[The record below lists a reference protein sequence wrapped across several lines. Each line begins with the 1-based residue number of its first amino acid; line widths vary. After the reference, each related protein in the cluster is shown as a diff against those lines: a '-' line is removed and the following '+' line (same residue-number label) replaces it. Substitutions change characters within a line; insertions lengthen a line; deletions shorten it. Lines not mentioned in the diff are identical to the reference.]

1 MAPSA
6 NRFALHAASI
16 ALGAL
21 CVAAPAAAQDYYA
34 GRTIDLIIGSGP
46 AGGYDIYGRAL
57 ARHIVRHI
65 PGKPSV
71 VVKNMPGA
79 GSGRAAGFLAKIAPK
94 DGTVIAG
101 IMPGAI
107 MGPLLE
113 DKPQILFDPVRVQYL
128 GTANNGTRVCVGW
141 AAAGIRTFE
150 DARTKEGAPFGAV
163 SPNEST
169 HDYAFMLRRT
179 AGAKYKVV
187 SGYNGTTEIG
197 LAMERGEVVGSCG
210 WDWAS
215 VKAQRADWLRD
226 KKLNVL
232 LQIGIERNDEL
243 TRMGVP
249 HVWDYVKSD
258 ADRAVVEL
266 VIGQQVFQRSYI
278 APPEIPA
285 QPLSI
290 LRTAFDATMKDPQF
304 LADAGKLRID
314 ISPLPGGEVQEIVRK
329 LHATP
334 KDVVQRAKA
343 AIRP

>member
-1 MAPSA
+1 MLSN
-6 NRFALHAASI
+6 NRWMLLAASA
-16 ALGAL
+16 ALLAG
-21 CVAAPAAAQDYYA
+21 APAAAQDYYA
-34 GRTIDLIIGSGP
+34 GKTIDLVIGSGP

-57 ARHIVRHI
+57 ARHINRHI
-65 PGKPSV
+65 PGKPNI

-79 GSGRAAGFLAKIAPK
+79 GSSRAGGFLAKVAPK

-113 DKPQILFDPVRVQYL
+113 EKPEILFDPTKVQYL
-128 GTANNGTRVCVGW
+128 GTANNGTRVCVSW
-141 AAAGIRTFE
+141 AASGIKSFDDVRG
-150 DARTKEGAPFGAV
+150 KEVPFGAV

-187 SGYNGTTEIG
+187 SGYHGTTEIG

-232 LQIGIERNDEL
+232 LQIGLERNDEL
-243 TRMGVP
+243 TKMGVP
-249 HVWDYVKSD
+249 HVWDYVKD
-258 ADRAVVEL
+258 DVDRAVVGL

-278 APPEIPA
+278 APPEIA
-285 QPLSI
+285 AVPLGI
-290 LRTAFDATMKDPQF
+290 LRSAFDATMKDAQY
-304 LADAGKLRID
+304 LTDADKLRID
-314 ISPLPGGEVQEIVRK
+314 ISPLGGAKVQEIVQK

-334 KDVVQRAKA
+334 KDVVQAARA

>member
-1 MAPSA
+1 MALA
-6 NRFALHAASI
+6 ICCRTRFALGI
-16 ALGAL
+16 ALGAMI
-21 CVAAPAAAQDYYA
+21 VAPAAAQDFYA

-57 ARHIVRHI
+57 ARHIGRHI
-65 PGKPSV
+65 PGTPNV

-79 GSGRAAGFLAKIAPK
+79 GSARAAGFLAKIAPK

-113 DKPQILFDPVRVQYL
+113 EKAEILFDSTKVQYL
-128 GTANNGTRVCVGW
+128 GTANNGTRVCVSW
-141 AAAGIRTFE
+141 ATSGIKSFDDVRGKK
-150 DARTKEGAPFGAV
+150 DHPFGAV

-169 HDYAFMLRRT
+169 HDYAYMLRRT
-179 AGAKYKVV
+179 AGATYKVV
-187 SGYNGTTEIG
+187 SGYDGTTQIG
-197 LAMERGEVVGSCG
+197 LAMERGEVAGSCG

-215 VKAQRADWLRD
+215 VKAQRADWLRNN
-226 KKLNVL
+226 KIKVL
-232 LQIGIERNDEL
+232 LQIGLERNNEL
-243 TRMGVP
+243 TKMGVP

-258 ADRAVVEL
+258 EGRKIVEL

-285 QPLSI
+285 AQLSI
-290 LRTAFDATMKDPQF
+290 LRKAFDATMTDPQY
-304 LADAGKLRID
+304 LADAKKLRID
-314 ISPLPGGEVQEIVRK
+314 IEPLGGAKVQEIVQK

-334 KDVVQRAKA
+334 KNVVQAARA